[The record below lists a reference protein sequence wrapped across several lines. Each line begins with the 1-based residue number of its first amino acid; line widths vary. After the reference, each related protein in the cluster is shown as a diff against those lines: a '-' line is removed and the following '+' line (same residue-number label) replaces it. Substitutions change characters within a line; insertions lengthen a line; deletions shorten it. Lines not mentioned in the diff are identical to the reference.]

1 MKEKAANAPIAGA
14 GLDCVR
20 KLLWPPGESQ
30 GHVFA
35 ILDGARNP
43 RIFGAVDAARV
54 DRTCLYSVNLHW
66 PGEELPW
73 KLIGAAPYLVE
84 LEPESELSSLVI
96 SQGWHDN
103 WGIFS
108 RAKSDLGKLRRHFRD
123 LLVVRDPRNRKL
135 MFRYYDPRVLRVYL
149 PSCNAEELRTF
160 FGPVDELI
168 VPGIKSHTAVRY
180 RIERGR
186 LAQDTTDLTEK
197 KAPRPAPEPPVKPA
211 APADRVRRRRI
222 SFVVT
227 ARDEAPDTL
236 KKTLDGLL
244 ETSGG
249 HRTEILLIDDG
260 SSDPALLAR
269 PGLTIVRNE
278 VPRGVARSRRMGAA
292 LASGEVLVF
301 CDAHMQFAPGWLER
315 LLEHVDTGAFL
326 CAAWWDYELTH
337 PVCWGGEY
345 RWCGE
350 RDYKA
355 GKTPGFTFR
364 HLTRYPGPG
373 AVDVPLAL
381 GACYMVLRDSYD
393 RMGGFSPYF
402 RIWGKCE
409 QDVSARAWITGVGAK
424 CVTDAHVGHLSRKKF
439 PYPVSFSDIE
449 FNQVAMVRTTFEEA
463 TVNAIEPLMQPLP
476 AEVQSWVDQMDFAEW
491 RERVQSQRRMSDAEF
506 FQRFVPN
513 APEAVLAAALAR

>member
-1 MKEKAANAPIAGA
+1 VLKIRSAQFDMFRGAEVQKFEDWMRDHLWRCFEQQCQSLGDPSVREKIRYGIQRAAVYGMTDRREVSMYID
-14 GLDCVR
+14 LMV
-20 KLLWPPGESQ
+20 
-30 GHVFA
+30 VFGDDFDTD
-35 ILDGARNP
+35 IQ
-43 RIFGAVDAARV
+43 
-54 DRTCLYSVNLHW
+54 
-66 PGEELPW
+66 LPW
-73 KLIGAAPYLVE
+73 AVEILKKQRPPRMKIFALHSAAKN
-84 LEPESELSSLVI
+84 
-96 SQGWHDN
+96 H
-103 WGIFS
+103 
-108 RAKSDLGKLRRHFRD
+108 LRH
-123 LLVVRDPRNRKL
+123 
-135 MFRYYDPRVLRVYL
+135 
-149 PSCNAEELRTF
+149 
-160 FGPVDELI
+160 
-168 VPGIKSHTAVRY
+168 
-180 RIERGR
+180 
-186 LAQDTTDLTEK
+186 
-197 KAPRPAPEPPVKPA
+197 PAPGQAVKPA
-211 APADRVRRRRI
+211 APTGRVRRRRI

-244 ETSGG
+244 ETSSG

-260 SSDPALLAR
+260 SSAPALLAR
-269 PGLTIVRNE
+269 PGLTIIRNE
-278 VPRGVARSRRMGAA
+278 ASCGVAQSRRMGAA
-292 LASGEVLVF
+292 FASGEVLVF
-301 CDAHMQFAPGWLER
+301 CDAHMQFAPDWLER

-337 PVCWGGEY
+337 AVCWGGEY

-350 RDYKA
+350 RNYQA

-463 TVNAIEPLMQPLP
+463 TVNAIELLIQPLP
-476 AEVQSWVDQMDFAEW
+476 TEVQSWVDRMNFAEW

-506 FQRFVPN
+506 FQRFVPSV
-513 APEAVLAAALAR
+513 PEAVLAAALAR